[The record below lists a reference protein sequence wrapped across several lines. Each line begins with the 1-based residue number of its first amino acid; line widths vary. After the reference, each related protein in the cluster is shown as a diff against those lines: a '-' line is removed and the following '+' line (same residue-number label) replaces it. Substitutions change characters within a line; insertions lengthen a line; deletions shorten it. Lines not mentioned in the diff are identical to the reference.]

1 MGKTKILFFAS
12 NPESTNVL
20 ALDEEARSINKKI
33 RESDFRDSLE
43 FTTLWAVRPTDLLTE
58 LNIHRPTIVHF
69 SGHGSGED
77 GLVLTDDQGE
87 SKLVSTDALKA
98 LFSNSKDN
106 IKLVVL
112 NACLSEVQGQAI
124 SKVLDCVIGMKKSI
138 GDKAAISFAA
148 FFYSALGFGRSVKEA
163 FEQGRVALMLEG
175 IPEADTPV
183 LLVRKGID
191 AGSIYLIKV
200 ESRQQDLIDIYLNLA
215 REINSLGTKLQE
227 APTAR
232 KEAIAKYYQKIS
244 NTLRHA
250 ESELRD
256 FRVPHG
262 DCDRI
267 LEYAEQL
274 PRAIGDLVGMN
285 EATGLS
291 VRLKEAYRIEG
302 MLYSLNVIPGSE
314 DREERLRDL
323 GKAAAYFE
331 VSADSLLVSG

>member
-1 MGKTKILFFAS
+1 MNKTKILFLAS
-12 NPESTNVL
+12 NPLNTDAI
-20 ALDEEARSINKKI
+20 ALDEEARSIGIKI
-33 RESDFRDSLE
+33 RESEFRDSIE
-43 FTTLWAVRPTDLLTE
+43 FVTSWAVRPTDLLTE
-58 LNIHRPTIVHF
+58 LSIHKPTIMHF

-77 GLVLTDDQGE
+77 GLILTDDRGE

-98 LFSNSKDN
+98 LFSSFKDT
-106 IKLVVL
+106 IQLVVL
-112 NACLSEVQGQAI
+112 NACLSEVQGHAI
-124 SKVLDCVIGMKKSI
+124 SKVIDCVIGMKKSI

-148 FFYSALGFGRSVKEA
+148 FLYSALGFGRSVKDA

-183 LLVRKGID
+183 LLTRKGIE
-191 AGSIYLIKV
+191 AGSIFLIKV
-200 ESRQQDLIDIYLNLA
+200 DPRPQDLIDVYLYLA
-215 REINSLGTKLQE
+215 REINALGTKIQG
-227 APTAR
+227 APTSR

-256 FRVPHG
+256 NRVPHG

-274 PRAIGDLVGMN
+274 PGAIGDLVGMN
-285 EATGLS
+285 TATGLS
-291 VRLKEAYRIEG
+291 MRLKEAFRIEG
-302 MLYSLNVIPGSE
+302 MLYSLYNLPGSE